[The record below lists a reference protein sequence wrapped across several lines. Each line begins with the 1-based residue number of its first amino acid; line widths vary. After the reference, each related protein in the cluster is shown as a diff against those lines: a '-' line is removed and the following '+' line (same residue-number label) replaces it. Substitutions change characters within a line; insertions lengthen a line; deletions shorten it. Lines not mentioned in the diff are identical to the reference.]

1 MPASSIIYVDVV
13 CDLFHPGHVGFL
25 RQARALGD
33 ALYVGVC
40 SDEDVASYKPRPIMN
55 MEERM
60 TVLAACRYVDKVI
73 PNAPLSC
80 TRAWLDEIG
89 ADYVCHGDDFP
100 PDEMNY
106 WYRDLI
112 GTGRLKVVPYT
123 QGVSSRD
130 IIARVAARLKDGS
143 LRIQL

>member
-1 MPASSIIYVDVV
+1 MAEPTLIYVDVV

-33 ALYVGVC
+33 GLIVGVC
-40 SDEDVASYKPRPIMN
+40 SDEDVATYKPRPIMN

-60 TVLAACRYVDKVI
+60 TILSACRYVDKVI

-80 TRAWLDEIG
+80 TRAFLDSIG
-89 ADYVCHGDDFP
+89 AAYVCHGDDFP
-100 PDEMNY
+100 QDELDY
-106 WYRDLI
+106 WYRDLV

-123 QGVSSRD
+123 TGVSSRE
-130 IIARVAARLKDGS
+130 IVERVATRLKDGT
-143 LRIQL
+143 LRIRL